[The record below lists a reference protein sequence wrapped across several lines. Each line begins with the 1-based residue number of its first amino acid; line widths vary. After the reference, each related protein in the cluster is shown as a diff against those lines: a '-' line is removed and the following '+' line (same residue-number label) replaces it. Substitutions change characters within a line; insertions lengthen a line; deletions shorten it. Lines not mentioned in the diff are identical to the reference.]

1 MKLPIQAAAV
11 DRRSGIGRSGQGI
24 GPSGCNVWD
33 WIKCAGAVAGCVVS
47 CAAGPVACVA
57 CFAAAGVPS
66 CIDCIGHH

>member
-11 DRRSGIGRSGQGI
+11 VRHASNGRYGQGVR
-24 GPSGCNVWD
+24 PSCSVWD
-33 WIKCAGAVAGCVVS
+33 WIKCAGAVAGCVAS

-57 CFAAAGVPS
+57 CFAAAGVPG